1 MTMDVLKNVEAPQIR
16 TDHPEFGPG
25 DTIKMQ
31 VKVTEGDKERL
42 QVFQG
47 VVLGRR
53 GAGLRASFTV
63 RKVSDG
69 VGVERIFPLHSPAIA
84 KIEVVRRGAVRRA
97 KIYYLSDLKG
107 KSARI
112 KERRTAGPVGKGK
125 GRVKAKAAPAP
136 PVASAPVAAAPAP
149 EAPAAE

>member
-1 MTMDVLKNVEAPQIR
+1 MDVLKNVEAPQLR
-16 TDHPEFGPG
+16 SDHPEFGPG

-42 QVFQG
+42 QVFQS
-47 VVLGRR
+47 VVLARR

-69 VGVERIFPLHSPAIA
+69 VGVERIFPYHSPSIA

-97 KIYYLSDLKG
+97 KIYYLSELKG

-112 KERRTAGPVGKGK
+112 KERRTIAPVGKGK
-125 GRVKAKAAPAP
+125 GRAKAKAA
-136 PVASAPVAAAPAP
+136 AAVAPAP
-149 EAPAAE
+149 APVVAVAAPDAPAAE

>member
-1 MTMDVLKNVEAPQIR
+1 VRV
-16 TDHPEFGPG
+16 
-25 DTIKMQ
+25 Q
-31 VKVTEGDKERL
+31 VKVIEGEKERL

-69 VGVERIFPLHSPAIA
+69 VGVERIFPLHSPSIA
-84 KIEVVRRGAVRRA
+84 SLEVVRRGAVRRS
-97 KIYYLSDLKG
+97 KIYYLSELKG

-112 KERRTAGPVGKGK
+112 KEKRTGAGRPAGKGAA
-125 GRVKAKAAPAP
+125 AKASKAEPAEQP
-136 PVASAPVAAAPAP
+136 QSL
-149 EAPAAE
+149 EE

>member
-1 MTMDVLKNVEAPQIR
+1 MDVLKNVEAPQIR
-16 TDHPEFGPG
+16 SDHPEFGPG

-31 VKVTEGDKERL
+31 VKVVEGEKERL

-69 VGVERIFPLHSPAIA
+69 VGVERIFPLHSPSIA

-112 KERRTAGPVGKGK
+112 KERRTIGPVGKAK
-125 GRVKAKAAPAP
+125 GRVKAKAAA
-136 PVASAPVAAAPAP
+136 APVVAAPAP